1 MKIVK
6 LSRIL
11 VMVVIGSLISFYSF
25 ASSELNSLDELEWE
39 QRLVLI
45 NVDSQPLLNDFMWS
59 LDNDILADYRL
70 SVFALINDEA
80 YQLMPTVLMK
90 RVDSLDSELQRRV
103 PTPQQVVVVGLDG
116 SIKATYRI
124 DDLTIDKVMALINTM
139 PMRQVEIDKSSN
151 VEF

>member
-1 MKIVK
+1 
-6 LSRIL
+6 
-11 VMVVIGSLISFYSF
+11 MVVIGSLISFYSF

>member
-1 MKIVK
+1 MKMVK
-6 LSRIL
+6 LSQIW

-70 SVFALINDEA
+70 SVFVLINDKA
-80 YQLMPTVLMK
+80 YQLMPTALMK
-90 RVDSLDSELQRRV
+90 RMDSIDTELKRRV
-103 PTPQQVVVVGLDG
+103 PTPQQAEVVGLDG
-116 SIKATYRI
+116 AVKATYRI
-124 DDLTIDKVMALINTM
+124 EDLTIDNVMALINTM
-139 PMRQVEIDKSSN
+139 PMRQVEISN
-151 VEF
+151 LSNF